1 MANKG
6 GGSGMWFVQ
15 IKCQSSEISDEVLSR
30 RRSTQF
36 FLIELR
42 AKLPITRGVCNFTS
56 SLETGISV
64 TNVSQHDSGYLDYQK
79 TMNVTFVK
87 AVTGHPGNRSYRACS
102 LSGSDGETDSSPTRP
117 VRVSRPR
124 RSHIQQQTYHI
135 PAGLSD
141 TSPNSDNVSNAT
153 LTDSEVALAR
163 DTTLLAHKS
172 E

>member
-1 MANKG
+1 MT
-6 GGSGMWFVQ
+6 
-15 IKCQSSEISDEVLSR
+15 I
-30 RRSTQF
+30 
-36 FLIELR
+36 FL
-42 AKLPITRGVCNFTS
+42 
-56 SLETGISV
+56 
-64 TNVSQHDSGYLDYQK
+64 
-79 TMNVTFVK
+79 
-87 AVTGHPGNRSYRACS
+87 GHPGNRSYRACS